1 MKKFYNIL
9 FPSFANMVLGAI
21 LIYIITQ
28 YNSGTEYNSLPF
40 KIASLTAI
48 SIISLFLITLLRGFF
63 DIVFFVPIYG
73 MIVTS
78 YLAYTSYYEI
88 SRSEPTLIGLTI
100 PTSLLLL
107 LAPILPEVHRRAKVR
122 ELASC
127 CIKGEKLEQFSKT
140 PWKLFDDAPKELST
154 LYFDIPG
161 FYAAQSSL
169 TNKELKGL
177 IDEIFAKNFR
187 TIEKYSGTLIR
198 STEDSMLIAF
208 ELLEQ
213 KRISV
218 PMEPK
223 IYCAYSTI
231 LCALELRQNLEEIK
245 ASMKNESPLIK
256 RLKGRC
262 GIGSGNGLILKHI
275 RNGRMDLSLFTNSM
289 SHISE
294 MLKKSTGEDILCDAR
309 TYDLCSEYFSAQ
321 KMNDTSYSI
330 VGLSN

>member
-1 MKKFYNIL
+1 
-9 FPSFANMVLGAI
+9 MVLGAM

-28 YNSGTEYNSLPF
+28 YNSGIEHNSLSF
-40 KIASLTAI
+40 KIASLTII
-48 SIISLFLITLLRGFF
+48 SIISLLLVTFLRGFF
-63 DIVFFVPIYG
+63 DLVFFVPMYG
-73 MIVTS
+73 MFVTIF
-78 YLAYTSYYEI
+78 LAYTSYNEI
-88 SRSEPTLIGLTI
+88 NNSSPTFIGLTI
-100 PTSLLLL
+100 PTSFLLL
-107 LAPILPEVHRRAKVR
+107 LASIFPEVHRRVKIR
-122 ELASC
+122 KLASC

-140 PWKLFDDAPKELST
+140 PWKLFDDVPKEHLST

-161 FYAAQSSL
+161 FHASQPSL
-169 TNKELKGL
+169 TNRELKDL

-198 STEDSMLIAF
+198 NTEDSMLVAF

-213 KRISV
+213 KKISI

-231 LCALELRQNLEEIK
+231 LCALELKQNLEEIK
-245 ASMKNESPLIK
+245 ASMNNGSPLIK

-262 GIGSGNGLILKHI
+262 GIGSDKGLILKHI

-289 SHISE
+289 SNISE
-294 MLKKSTGEDILCDAR
+294 MLKKSTGADILCDAK
-309 TYDLCSEYFSAQ
+309 TYDMCSEYFSAQ
-321 KMNDTSYSI
+321 KIDDNAYSI